1 MTLRRF
7 LTVLLRRKWIVLV
20 VVAVAVAVTLRIAL
34 RATPVYESYSSL
46 LVSRGQQ
53 TTAFNANVKMLSWE
67 EELTSELE
75 AIRSAAVYQRA
86 QQLVTESGLKGP
98 AGEPYMID
106 PAQVLAN
113 VPGKSSV
120 IHILY
125 RSPDREIVAQVVKA
139 LTQSYQEFRIAT
151 REQDPTNFLNE
162 EIAGL
167 ETQIQDWETRR
178 SAFLTQVGSVELPQE
193 RAQLLGAK
201 RALETDLAT
210 ARSDV
215 AEREARV
222 LWLQGLLKG
231 DVGAGG
237 AAAYSFNDPNER
249 GESVIVTLRK
259 MILTVKSDYFAL
271 RGEFTDSH
279 PRVLALKERLDELEK
294 TLAEEAQAYL
304 GYLNAQ
310 VEATWAK
317 IASLQAS
324 LDYIDAQL
332 SSFPD
337 REAQLSRMDRA
348 LADLRTTQD
357 ALVARRADA
366 LTTRLGASLVDVV
379 VLEQA
384 VTPYVVRTID
394 RVRLAIIPLFAL
406 LVAIGLAFLADS
418 LDPSFRDREEL
429 ETQLRLPVL
438 GEVRHFR

>member
-7 LTVLLRRKWIVLV
+7 LTVLMRRKWIVLV
-20 VVAVAVAVTLRIAL
+20 VVAAAVVVTLRVAL
-34 RATPVYESYSSL
+34 RATPLYESYSKL

-53 TTAFNANVKMLSWE
+53 TTAFNSNVKMLSWE

-98 AGEPYMID
+98 GGEPYMID
-106 PAQVLAN
+106 PTMVLAN

-125 RSPDREIVAQVVKA
+125 RSPDRQIVAEVVKA
-139 LTQSYQEFRIAT
+139 LTQSYQEFRVAT
-151 REQDPTNFLNE
+151 REQDPTDFLNA
-162 EIAGL
+162 EITDI
-167 ETQIQDWETRR
+167 ETQTQAWESRR
-178 SAFLTQVGSVELPQE
+178 SDFLTQVGSVELPQE
-193 RAQLLGAK
+193 RAQLLSAK
-201 RALETDLAT
+201 RMLETDLAV

-222 LWLQGLLKG
+222 LWLQGMLQG
-231 DVGAGG
+231 ENGAGG
-237 AAAYSFNDPNER
+237 AAAYTFNDPNER

-259 MILTVKSDYFAL
+259 MILTVKSEYFAL

-279 PRVLALKERLDELEK
+279 PRVLALRERLDELEK
-294 TLAEEAQAYL
+294 TLGDEAQAYL
-304 GYLNAQ
+304 GYLSAQ

-317 IASLQAS
+317 VASLQAS
-324 LDYIDAQL
+324 LDYLDEQL
-332 SSFPD
+332 RSFPD
-337 REAQLSRMDRA
+337 REAQLSRMDRM

-379 VLEQA
+379 ILELA
-384 VTPYVVRTID
+384 VEPYAVHTVD
-394 RVRLAIIPLFAL
+394 NVRLAIIPIFAL
-406 LVAIGLAFLADS
+406 LVAIGFAFLADS

-438 GEVRHFR
+438 GEVRNFR